1 MLNCFLFFFLVQ
13 SLYTKIH
20 SLPLPEWRLSN
31 HQETSVKKKKAQNK
45 FGLLGRLA
53 RRNNIRDFFNTIL
66 K

>member
-1 MLNCFLFFFLVQ
+1 MKTEQPPGNVG
-13 SLYTKIH
+13 K
-20 SLPLPEWRLSN
+20 
-31 HQETSVKKKKAQNK
+31 KKKKAQNK